1 MDRRRLLTGLLLA
14 AASAVL
20 FSAKAIVVKLAYREG
35 VDALTVVALRMGMAL
50 PVFAALSVRY
60 VRRDGPLA
68 RRDTFRIVALGAGA
82 YYASIVLD
90 FAGLSYISAG
100 LERLLLFLHPT
111 FVLLLS
117 ALVLGRRVTGRELLA
132 MALSYAGI
140 ALVMATSHRIEGAHV
155 LLGSVLVLAS
165 AFVYAVYLVGAGE
178 LVRRLPSVR
187 VSALSLTAA
196 CAAALVHFA
205 SVRPLSDL
213 AVLSPTVWGLSA
225 ANALLCTVAPVLLLG
240 EAIARVGAPRAA
252 QVGMIGPVVTIG
264 LGAWLLGE
272 PVTAGQVAG
281 GAMVLA
287 GVGLIARR
295 RVDASGVV
303 TQDASGR
310 G

>member
-35 VDALTVVALRMGMAL
+35 VDALTVVALRMGLAL

-60 VRRDGPLA
+60 ARRDGPLA
-68 RRDTFRIVALGAGA
+68 RRDTLRILALGAGA
-82 YYASIVLD
+82 YYASIYLD
-90 FAGLSYISAG
+90 FAGLSFISAG

-117 ALVLGRRVTGRELLA
+117 ALFLGRAISRRELLA

-140 ALVMATSHRIEGAHV
+140 VLVVATSHRLEGAHV
-155 LLGSVLVLAS
+155 LLGSVLVLGS
-165 AFVYAVYLVGAGE
+165 ALVYAVYLVGAGE

-187 VSALSLTAA
+187 VSALSLAAA

-205 SVRPLSDL
+205 AVRPLSDL
-213 AVLSPTVWGLSA
+213 AVSPTVWGLSA
-225 ANALLCTVAPVLLLG
+225 VNALLCTVAPVLLLG

-272 PVTAGQVAG
+272 PIAAGQVAG

-295 RVDASGVV
+295 RVDASGAI
-303 TQDASGR
+303 TKDATGR
-310 G
+310 D

>member
-50 PVFAALSVRY
+50 PVFAALSMRY

-196 CAAALVHFA
+196 CAAALVHFV

-213 AVLSPTVWGLSA
+213 AVSPTVWGLSA